1 MKIKQVINFFI
12 LAVFITAC
20 GEAKKPEEQA
30 PMHIIDTA
38 KIDDGQLAVNS
49 IANPSTSDPNSLI
62 GFYVGDF
69 EAVVLDEKKAPS
81 YFNRI
86 NISIDSI
93 VNEILFGHSVVAGN
107 KRPFKGNFLQKD
119 GTYTSEAK
127 EPGNEKYDG
136 VFTFTINPTTKN
148 ISGNWAANDKKLAVT
163 KRSYSLSKKIFQY
176 DPQQNLNLDGTH
188 IVYDPK
194 NDSELEGEA
203 ITDEA
208 GKFNAS
214 AVELEG
220 KDIEN
225 MYKRDLEVMRN
236 AIYARHGYSFKNRI
250 MRYFF
255 DSEISWYIPVSTDVS
270 KELTEL
276 EKKNI
281 ALIKSYE
288 DYATA
293 YYDSFGR

>member
-1 MKIKQVINFFI
+1 MKIKHLFNFFV
-12 LAVFITAC
+12 LAVFISAC

-38 KIDDGQLAVNS
+38 KIDDGQLAVNNDVAS
-49 IANPSTSDPNSLI
+49 SASDPNSLI

-69 EAVVLDEKKAPS
+69 EAVVSDSKKAPS

-86 NISIDSI
+86 NIAIDSI
-93 VNEILFGHSVVAGN
+93 TNKMLFGHSVVAGN
-107 KRPFKGNFLQKD
+107 KRPFKGSVSLND
-119 GTYTSEAK
+119 DVYMSEAK
-127 EPGNEKYDG
+127 EPGNDKYDG
-136 VFTFTINPTTKN
+136 VFTFTINPSAKKIIGTW
-148 ISGNWAANDKKLAVT
+148 IANDSKLAVT
-163 KRSYSLSKKIFQY
+163 KRSYSLTKKIFQY
-176 DPQQNLNLDGTH
+176 DPQQNLNLGGRH

-194 NDSELEGEA
+194 NNNELEGEA
-203 ITDEA
+203 ITEEA

-214 AVELEG
+214 AIELQG

-236 AIYARHGYSFKNRI
+236 AIYARHGYSFKNRV

-255 DSEISWYIPVSTDVS
+255 DTEIGWYIPVSTDVS

>member
-1 MKIKQVINFFI
+1 MKIKQVFNFLP
-12 LAVFITAC
+12 LAIFLCAC
-20 GEAKKPEEQA
+20 GDAKKPEEQV
-30 PMHIIDTA
+30 PMHINDTA
-38 KIDDGQLAVNS
+38 AVDEGKLALNETNTTALS
-49 IANPSTSDPNSLI
+49 KTDPLF

-69 EAVVLDEKKAPS
+69 EAVVSDSKKAPS

-86 NISIDSI
+86 NIAIDSI
-93 VNEILFGHSVVAGN
+93 ANEVLFGHSVVAGN
-107 KRPFKGNFLQKD
+107 KRPFKGSFSLND
-119 GTYTSEAK
+119 GLYMSEAK
-127 EPGNEKYDG
+127 EPGNDKYDG
-136 VFTFTINPTTKN
+136 VFTFTINPTAKKIIGT
-148 ISGNWAANDKKLAVT
+148 WTANDSKLAVT
-163 KRSYSLSKKIFQY
+163 KRSYSLNKRTFQY
-176 DPQQNLNLDGTH
+176 DPQQNLNLSGRH

-194 NDSELEGEA
+194 NNSEFEGEA
-203 ITDEA
+203 ITEEA

-214 AVELEG
+214 AVELKG

-236 AIYARHGYSFKNRI
+236 AIYARHGYSFKNRV

-255 DSEISWYIPVSTDVS
+255 DTEIGWYIPVSIDVS

-276 EKKNI
+276 EIKNI
-281 ALIKSYE
+281 TLIKSYE